1 MILHRSPL
9 PIGDQKKML
18 FEPFQQ
24 AERKTGGTGIG
35 LYALQQRMDALGG
48 TCEVLDRDDGC
59 QGSVFGFSFPYR
71 PDPQE
76 NASPFIPSHTSVLR
90 LDAIH
95 ALRTESEVNED
106 DDETMNL
113 KGFLREPLKDI
124 SPLLLKATSM
134 PPLRILVVD
143 DSPSIVKVTKR
154 FLTEHGHA
162 VDTAENGSEALEK
175 LKKMRA
181 GGTGNVSIYDMMLTD
196 IQMPVMDGME
206 CTKLFRQWASE
217 GAITTAHSS
226 TLSEGAKSKKPEG
239 PRLLIMGMSANSD
252 EEVEREGLTTGMDG
266 FIGKVP
272 SFLHQIPHIV
282 PIRTC
287 KLCM

>member
-1 MILHRSPL
+1 
-9 PIGDQKKML
+9 
-18 FEPFQQ
+18 
-24 AERKTGGTGIG
+24 
-35 LYALQQRMDALGG
+35 MDALGRN
-48 TCEVLDRDDGC
+48 CEVLDRDDGC

>member
-1 MILHRSPL
+1 
-9 PIGDQKKML
+9 
-18 FEPFQQ
+18 
-24 AERKTGGTGIG
+24 
-35 LYALQQRMDALGG
+35 MDALGRN
-48 TCEVLDRDDGC
+48 CEVLDRDDGC

-71 PDPQE
+71 PDPQK
-76 NASPFIPSHTSVLR
+76 NGPQFIVSQKSDVRFNMIDPDSS
-90 LDAIH
+90 
-95 ALRTESEVNED
+95 ESEIDED
-106 DDETMNL
+106 DDLNVSS
-113 KGFLREPLKDI
+113 KGYVRDPLKVR
-124 SPLLLKATSM
+124 SSLLPTTTSI